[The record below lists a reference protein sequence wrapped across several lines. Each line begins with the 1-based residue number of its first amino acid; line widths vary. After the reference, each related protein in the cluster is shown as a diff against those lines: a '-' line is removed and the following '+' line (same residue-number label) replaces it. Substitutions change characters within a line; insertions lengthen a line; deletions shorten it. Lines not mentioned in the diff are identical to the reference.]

1 MSSTS
6 GTQTFR
12 NAGDRLA
19 KRSVT
24 DHEHAVADAEDP
36 RACTLVLTVSFEDPD
51 YELDQFL
58 GSRMMMRGVTQR
70 QPAGLNTARPAG
82 SFTAAFTRREST

>member
-6 GTQTFR
+6 GTQTYR
-12 NAGDRLA
+12 NAGDRFA

-58 GSRMMMRGVTQR
+58 GSRVMMRGVTQR

-82 SFTAAFTRREST
+82 SFTAAFTRSEST